1 MGGQRMA
8 GHAHVL
14 YDHDDARCLTEQ
26 EAELLEFDRTRGNAV
41 RSIESDLGFLVL
53 GLCMFI
59 SEAVF
64 GWVAFK
70 KVWFGWLG
78 MPGWW

>member
-1 MGGQRMA
+1 MA
-8 GHAHVL
+8 GHANVL
-14 YDHDDARCLTEQ
+14 YGRDNARCLTEQ
-26 EAELLEFDRTRGNAV
+26 EAELQEFDRTRGNADQ
-41 RSIESDLGFLVL
+41 SIESDRGFLVL
-53 GLCMFI
+53 GLCMFL

-64 GWVAFK
+64 FWVAFK